1 MKYSGLPV
9 ALAFLLVAV
18 SAQAQLYRWVDD
30 NGQVQYSDKPP
41 VTGPKKG
48 VSELDSQGVVRK
60 APVVPLSP
68 EEKAK
73 QDADR
78 TQAIDRERRDR
89 ALLQSFSNTREID
102 VLRDRQIE
110 AVQGGIQTNALRRQS
125 VEARLDRLNKQ
136 TESYKKHGK
145 ELPADLAG
153 EVAAAQK
160 EIADINTDTQS
171 KQAAIQAIRQRADD
185 DKKRLTE
192 LQAK

>member
-9 ALAFLLVAV
+9 ALVLMLVAV

-48 VSELDSQGVVRK
+48 VSELDSQGIVRK
-60 APVVPLSP
+60 APVLPLTP

-73 QDADR
+73 QEADR
-78 TQAIDRERRDR
+78 AQAIDRDRRDR
-89 ALLQSFSNTREID
+89 ALMQSFSNPHEID

-110 AVQGGIQTNALRRQS
+110 SVQGGIQTNAARRQAA
-125 VEARLDRLNKQ
+125 EAKLDRLGKQ
-136 TESYKKHGK
+136 VDVFKKRGK
-145 ELPADLAG
+145 EPPADVTG
-153 EVAAAQK
+153 EVAATQK
-160 EIADINTDTQS
+160 EIADINKDTQA
-171 KQAAIQAIRQRADD
+171 KQASIQVIRQRAED

-192 LQAK
+192 LLGK

>member
-48 VSELDSQGVVRK
+48 VSELDSQGIVRK
-60 APVVPLSP
+60 APVQPLTP

-78 TQAIDRERRDR
+78 AQALDRERRDK
-89 ALLQSFSNTREID
+89 ALLQSFSNTHEID

-110 AVQGGIQTNALRRQS
+110 SVQAGIQTNNLRRQGA
-125 VEARLDRLNKQ
+125 EARLDRLNRQ
-136 TESYKKHGK
+136 IDSFKKRK
-145 ELPADLAG
+145 KDPPADLFGDVAG
-153 EVAAAQK
+153 AQK
-160 EIADINTDTQS
+160 EIADINADTQS
-171 KQAAIQAIRQRADD
+171 KQVAIQAIRQRAED

-192 LQAK
+192 LMGH

>member
-48 VSELDSQGVVRK
+48 VSELDSQGIVRK
-60 APVVPLSP
+60 TPAVPLSP

-73 QDADR
+73 QEADR
-78 TQAIDRERRDR
+78 TQALDRERRDR
-89 ALLQSFSNTREID
+89 ALLQSFSNTHEID

-110 AVQGGIQTNALRRQS
+110 SVQGVIQTNSLRRQS
-125 VEARLDRLNKQ
+125 SEAKLDRLNKQ
-136 TESYKKHGK
+136 LESYKKHGK
-145 ELPADLAG
+145 EPPADLTG

-160 EIADINTDTQS
+160 EIADINADTQA
-171 KQAAIQAIRQRADD
+171 KQVAIQSIRQRAED

-192 LQAK
+192 LLAK